1 MYLLLL
7 AVIYLAFISLGL
19 PDSLLG
25 SAWPSIHTELDI
37 PLSYMGI
44 ISMIISGLAI
54 ITSLLS
60 EKVTKRF
67 STRSVTAV
75 SILLTALG
83 MYGFSHSENLV
94 QLCLWTIPYGVGG
107 GAIDAALNNYVAQH
121 YSSKHI
127 NWLHCFWGVGT
138 IISPYLMGYAVKNYH
153 WTVGYRMVAVLQIV
167 IFVIFLL
174 SFPLWKVNKDSQ
186 TQENKNA
193 DKISQLIKIDGVK
206 AILVGFFCYCS
217 AEATCMLWASSY
229 LEQLNNLTKDQAA
242 SFGSLFFIG
251 ITVGRLISGFLS
263 DKLKDNELI
272 KIGSTIAV
280 FGAVLIIYPNVITSV
295 IGFIIIGLGCAPIY
309 PCIIHSTVDNFSIE
323 HCHGVIGLQMACA
336 YIGSTFAPAI
346 FSYIVKYVPV
356 RIMPLYILVFFIV
369 LKISYNLSQR
379 QIKKL

>member
-25 SAWPSIHTELDI
+25 AAWPAIRTEFQV
-37 PLSYMGI
+37 PLSYMGL
-44 ISMIISGLAI
+44 ISMIISGGTI
-54 ITSLLS
+54 ISSLMS
-60 EKVTKRF
+60 ERLTQKIGPKIVTLV
-67 STRSVTAV
+67 SVLVTAF
-75 SILLTALG
+75 ALI
-83 MYGFSHSENLV
+83 GFSVSTEFY
-94 QLCLWTIPYGVGG
+94 QLCLWGIPYGLGA
-107 GAIDAALNNYVAQH
+107 GAIDAALNNYVALH
-121 YSSKHI
+121 YNTRHMS
-127 NWLHCFWGVGT
+127 WLHCFWGVGT

-153 WTVGYRMVAVLQIV
+153 WTVRYRMVAVLQIV

-280 FGAVLIIYPNVITSV
+280 VGAVLIIYPNVITSV

>member
-1 MYLLLL
+1 
-7 AVIYLAFISLGL
+7 
-19 PDSLLG
+19 
-25 SAWPSIHTELDI
+25 
-37 PLSYMGI
+37 MGI

-83 MYGFSHSENLV
+83 MYGFSHSKNLV

-280 FGAVLIIYPNVITSV
+280 VGAVLIIYPNVITSV

-323 HCHGVIGLQMACA
+323 HCHGVIGLQMAFA